1 MCISSFSFSNI
12 VSIVCVLVWFGYLLH
27 IKSYIRMWQ
36 CTFES
41 YDLPLMRFEHAC
53 LAFFTT
59 FRCKTDSLT
68 SSSSI
73 HIDWNIHCM
82 NRSKTIIIHFILRG
96 LKITENWDIF
106 SLSLYL
112 SPFGFRLSSIVLQSI
127 FFLYI
132 SNIFHIL
139 IFVPEIVIMRSRLSN
154 LM

>member
-1 MCISSFSFSNI
+1 
-12 VSIVCVLVWFGYLLH
+12 
-27 IKSYIRMWQ
+27 
-36 CTFES
+36 
-41 YDLPLMRFEHAC
+41 MRFEHAC

-132 SNIFHIL
+132 SNIFRIL

-154 LM
+154 LMYVELCSPVRTSNIPSWHIMIYL